1 MPVDAFDTNSPGLTS
16 PATKHFDI
24 TPHDSNE
31 LATKP
36 RGIYV
41 GVAGD
46 VVLTDENG
54 TDCTYKNA
62 SGVLPVRAVKVK
74 STGTSATNLIGI
86 Y

>member
-1 MPVDAFDTNSPGLTS
+1 MPPDTFSSNTTGLTS
-16 PATKHFDI
+16 PATKHFNI
-24 TPHDSNE
+24 TPHDTNE

-46 VVLTDENG
+46 VVLTDEAG

-74 STGTSATNLIGI
+74 ATGTTATNLIGI